1 MKEWIEMVLVFMA
14 GLALGTLFFLGLW
27 YTVQKATTSKTPALW
42 VLGSFLFRVGIVM
55 LGFYYFGVGNWQK
68 LLVCLA
74 GFIVARFIVTH
85 FTKPKESTQVKQRKE
100 VHHEA

>member
-14 GLALGTLFFLGLW
+14 GLALGAMFFLGLW
-27 YTVQKATTSKTPALW
+27 YTVQKATTSKAPALW

-55 LGFYYFGVGNWQK
+55 LGFYYIGVGNWQK

-74 GFIVARFIVTH
+74 GFIVARFAVTYY
-85 FTKPKESTQVKQRKE
+85 TKPKEVVKQRKE